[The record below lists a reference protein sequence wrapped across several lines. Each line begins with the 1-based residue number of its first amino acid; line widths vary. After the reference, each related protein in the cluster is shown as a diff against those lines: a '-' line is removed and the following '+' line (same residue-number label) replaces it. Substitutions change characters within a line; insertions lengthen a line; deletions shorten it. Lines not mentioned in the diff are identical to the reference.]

1 VTEKK
6 LYTLISGNT
15 VHQAAKGKIVPAAE
29 VFTLLDAQGVLDTV
43 KKDAEAYRK
52 QVIAECE
59 KLKEQ
64 AQKEGFEQGYKEWAA
79 HVAKLEEEIAN
90 VREEMQKLIIP
101 IALKTAKK
109 IVNTELATSP
119 ASIVEIV
126 TSNLK
131 SVSQHKKI
139 VIYVNKQDMAALDQS
154 RSKIKQLFESLESL
168 SIRPREDLER
178 GDVVVETEVG
188 VINARLKEK
197 WRTIEGALDALGQSI
212 RRAFIEKTP

>member
-1 VTEKK
+1 MTEKK
-6 LYTLISGNT
+6 LYTLISGAT
-15 VHQAAKGKIVPAAE
+15 VHRAAKGKIVPAAE
-29 VFTLLDAQGVLDTV
+29 VFILLEAQEVLDTV
-43 KKDAEAYRK
+43 KKDAEEYRK
-52 QVIAECE
+52 QVVAECE

-64 AQKEGFEQGYKEWAA
+64 AQREGFEQGYNEWAA
-79 HVAKLEEEIAN
+79 HVGKLEEEIVK
-90 VREEMQKLIIP
+90 VRDEMQKLIIP

-139 VIYVNKQDMAALDQS
+139 VIYVNKQDIGALDQS
-154 RSKIKQLFESLESL
+154 RAKIKQLFESLESL

-178 GDVVVETEVG
+178 GDVVIETEGG

-197 WRTIEGALDALGQSI
+197 WRTIEAALDSLGQSI
-212 RRAFIEKTP
+212 RRALEEKKP